1 MPWIKCM
8 YRIIREAVSLMI
20 GASCVVLIIYVVGTL
35 AVKWVTGRDFS
46 DAFIFPEIVVLTF
59 NQALSIVGVFALIIF
74 CLIAVGKRIDEIN
87 EKLSSIDLSLEHL
100 EPLVKEGRVIWEFEA
115 EREADRYDAW
125 NEESTDK
132 DFNSTP

>member
-59 NQALSIVGVFALIIF
+59 NQALSIVGIFALIIF

-100 EPLVKEGRVIWEFEA
+100 EPLVKEGRVI
-115 EREADRYDAW
+115 
-125 NEESTDK
+125 
-132 DFNSTP
+132 